1 MKRVLIRWLIMMT
14 CSQHWPALPHTTH
27 HLRVEREDS
36 DYIVFLSDW
45 MSSHHHDHH
54 QQAIILYSM
63 CSATDAVTAA
73 ALVSAL
79 IKQPQTTACNSE
91 VAKLN
96 TNCTEGDTERDTAA
110 ADERE
115 WIANQNKSTAIERWY
130 IAVEEVYQEK
140 AFLGFHSFLVFY

>member
-1 MKRVLIRWLIMMT
+1 
-14 CSQHWPALPHTTH
+14 
-27 HLRVEREDS
+27 
-36 DYIVFLSDW
+36 

-73 ALVSAL
+73 AVSAL

-96 TNCTEGDTERDTAA
+96 TNCTEGDTERETLLA

-115 WIANQNKSTAIERWY
+115 
-130 IAVEEVYQEK
+130 
-140 AFLGFHSFLVFY
+140 